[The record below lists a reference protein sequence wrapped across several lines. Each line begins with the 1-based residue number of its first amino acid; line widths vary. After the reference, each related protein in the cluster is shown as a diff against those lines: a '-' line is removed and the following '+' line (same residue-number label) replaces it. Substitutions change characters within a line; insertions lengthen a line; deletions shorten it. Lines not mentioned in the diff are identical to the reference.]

1 MEIQPILD
9 KVTTALSGASGVVSV
24 VLGGSRARGTNR
36 PDADID
42 IGIYY
47 DLTQGFSTEKIG
59 EIASKLDDTRR
70 KDIITP
76 LGAWGEWINGGGW
89 LMMDGWHVDFIFR
102 DIHRVEQ
109 VIQDCLA
116 GKISAHYHT
125 GHPHAYINGMYLGEV
140 AICKILTDQN
150 GRLKALKERTTPYSP
165 KMKKSLVNYFMFE
178 AGFSLLFA
186 EDNADKDDL
195 YYVAGHLFRVVSC
208 LNQVLFALNE
218 EYCLNEK
225 KAVKMITNFPQA
237 PLDYKKRVDE
247 IFSLLSVNPSNTI
260 KACGKLKQLIE
271 EVKAIAEAEKKT
283 GNL

>member
-1 MEIQPILD
+1 MEIQPVLD
-9 KVTTALSGASGVVSV
+9 KVTTALGGVSGVVSV

-47 DLTQGFSTEKIG
+47 DLTQGFSTEEIA

-70 KDIITP
+70 KDIIAP

-89 LMMDGWHVDFIFR
+89 LVIDGWHVDFIFR

-116 GKISAHYHT
+116 GKISANYHT

-140 AICKILTDQN
+140 AICKIMTDQD
-150 GRLKALKERTTPYSP
+150 GWLKALKKRTAPYPP
-165 KMKKSLVNYFMFE
+165 KMKKSMVNYFMFE
-178 AGFSLLFA
+178 AGFSLMFA
-186 EDNADKDDL
+186 EDNAKKDDL
-195 YYVAGHLFRVVSC
+195 YYVTGHLFRVVSC

-225 KAVKMITNFPQA
+225 KAVKMIESFAQA
-237 PLDYKKRVDE
+237 PANYKERVDE
-247 IFSLLSVNPSNTI
+247 IFGLLSVNPSAAI
-260 KACGKLKQLIE
+260 KACSKLRQLVE
-271 EVKAIAEAEKKT
+271 EVKAISERR
-283 GNL
+283 L